1 MAIIKKNDFEKLSAE
16 ELKDKLSQLR
26 NELNRELGAKNVP
39 GKKFNH
45 GKVGE
50 FRRTIARVLTKL
62 RLLELQPKA
71 SEKSKTSHNEKSA
84 KPSGPK
90 KSAKEKNS

>member
-1 MAIIKKNDFEKLSAE
+1 MAIIRKNDFAKLSAE

-62 RLLELQPKA
+62 RLLELQQKA
-71 SEKSKTSHNEKSA
+71 SEKSATSSNRESIKLA
-84 KPSGPK
+84 AQKKP
-90 KSAKEKNS
+90 AKE